1 MSADRARTMGT
12 SFGLTAIL
20 LWASTIAFGRSLT
33 ESLGTITTALM
44 VFSIG
49 GTVSVIWLTA
59 RGELRTSVVGLRR
72 RYLFGCGALFV
83 VNQISMFIAVG
94 SAVDRLQVLEIGLI
108 NYLWPMLTVLL
119 SVPILRMRPGPLLIP
134 GAVVGTLGIGL
145 AMTQNQPIAWATF
158 RDSLVTDPLPYATA
172 LIAALTWGLYSNLS
186 RRWGGDSEKGAV
198 PLFLVA
204 TAIILALWRFGVVET
219 TVWTPRTCVELAFIV
234 LAMNGAYM
242 LWEFA
247 MRRGDMVLVASAS
260 YVTPLLSTFISVL
273 YLGVTT
279 GPKLWIGCA
288 LIILGAVT
296 CKLSLSERESVD
308 IGEAT
313 RSNIA
318 DTKV

>member
-1 MSADRARTMGT
+1 MSTNRARTMGT

-33 ESLGTITTALM
+33 ESLGTITSALM

-49 GTVSVIWLTA
+49 GTVSVVWLA
-59 RGELRTSVVGLRR
+59 VRGELHTSVAGLSR

-83 VNQISMFIAVG
+83 ANQISMFIAVG

-134 GAVVGTLGIGL
+134 GALVGTLGIGL

-158 RDSLVTDPLPYATA
+158 RDSLITDPLPYATA

-186 RRWGGDSEKGAV
+186 RRWGGESEKGAV
-198 PLFLVA
+198 PIFLVA
-204 TAIILALWRFGVVET
+204 TAVVLALWRIGVIET
-219 TVWTPRTCVELAFIV
+219 TVWTPRACLELAFIV
-234 LAMNGAYM
+234 VAMNSAYM

-260 YVTPLLSTFISVL
+260 YVTPMLSTFISVL
-273 YLGVTT
+273 YLGVST
-279 GPKLWIGCA
+279 GPKLWVGCA
-288 LIILGAVT
+288 LIVLGAVT
-296 CKLSLSERESVD
+296 CKLSLREPTPVD

-313 RSNIA
+313 LSTMTDA
-318 DTKV
+318 KV